1 MHALFNAKIN
11 IDYILKSLDFL
22 VLSTLLVFRF
32 CFKSVFQSKFVRPP
46 PLSLTWLV
54 TWSCKM
60 ARKCDVLLE
69 ENFSLFPFKNT
80 NYAVELTQRWISY
93 KNTRNSYEEKHYIL
107 FGDVT
112 GCRCRKSKTYDVS
125 SCFLTIYH
133 YPMCQKSQ
141 KGKRSRE
148 KHAVT
153 FDIHRSDNFD
163 ENLQICHRWRNLIMS
178 MSRSSIVH
186 KEGTCQLLYTSG
198 HDSFMIYTDY
208 IS

>member
-1 MHALFNAKIN
+1 
-11 IDYILKSLDFL
+11 
-22 VLSTLLVFRF
+22 
-32 CFKSVFQSKFVRPP
+32 
-46 PLSLTWLV
+46 
-54 TWSCKM
+54 M

-80 NYAVELTQRWISY
+80 KYAVELTQKWISY

-133 YPMCQKSQ
+133 YPICQKSQ

-178 MSRSSIVH
+178 MSRSAIVH
-186 KEGTCQLLYTSG
+186 KEGTCQFINIVILC
-198 HDSFMIYTDY
+198 
-208 IS
+208 